1 MSKFFEYKGKPF
13 VRKGNEIYYGSM
25 GDPVVVYMQ
34 LSGKKVVNGVETA
47 TRVRLY
53 RMVTDES
60 VPPMER
66 IKKTAEKSS
75 LFEALDLAN
84 DWLRG

>member
-1 MSKFFEYKGKPF
+1 MSKFFEYKGKPL
-13 VRKGNEIYYGSM
+13 VRKGSEIYYGSM
-25 GDPVVVYMQ
+25 GDPEVVYMQ
-34 LSGKKVVNGVETA
+34 LSGKKEVGGAETA
-47 TRVRLY
+47 TKVRLY

-75 LFEALDLAN
+75 LFEALDLAS
-84 DWLRG
+84 DWIR